1 MNLVLVVVLCGMSA
15 ALLAFGLSVSRRVQL
30 DPVDT
35 AAEERAVR
43 RSILGHPRVARFL
56 RQRMDRKTAG
66 GFLLTASFLVLFVVA
81 LFVGAL
87 LSLIDN
93 NNLLAHADRWVAEW
107 GSHHSSSGEIVVL
120 RWTTH
125 LGSSVFVIFALTTVA
140 AVDYFR
146 RRDREVFAFMA
157 AVGLGQLALSNVLK
171 VLVQRERPSVL
182 RLVAAHGYS
191 FPSGHTVAASASFSA
206 IALVLGRDR
215 HRRTR
220 AALAGGAALIAV
232 SVAASR
238 ALLGVHWLTDV
249 LAGLAIGWGWFTIV
263 AIAFGGRAQRLGDP
277 LSDHPQGQGQGLPA
291 TPSPPAPQHA
301 ANADG
306 P

>member
-1 MNLVLVVVLCGMSA
+1 MNLTVVVFLSGAAA
-15 ALLAFGLSVSRRVQL
+15 ALLAFGLSVSRKVQA

-43 RSILGHPRVARFL
+43 RSILGHPKVARFL
-56 RQRMDRKTAG
+56 KQRMDRRTAG

-81 LFVGAL
+81 LFVGAM

-93 NNLLAHADRWVAEW
+93 NNWLAHADRWVAEW
-107 GSHHSSSGEIVVL
+107 GSMHATSGEILAL
-120 RWTTH
+120 RWTTQ
-125 LGSSVFVIFALTTVA
+125 LGSSLFVTAALLTVA
-140 AVDYFR
+140 AVDYVR
-146 RRDREVFAFMA
+146 RGSREVFVFVA
-157 AVGLGQLALSNVLK
+157 AVGLGQLVLSNVLK
-171 VLVQRERPSVL
+171 VLVHRDRPSVL
-182 RLVAAHGYS
+182 RLVGAHGYS
-191 FPSGHTVAASASFSA
+191 FPSGHTVAASAAFSA

-215 HRRTR
+215 RRRTR
-220 AALAGGAALIAV
+220 AALAGCAALLAV

-249 LAGLAIGWGWFTIV
+249 LAGLAIGWGWFTVV

-277 LSDHPQGQGQGLPA
+277 LSAHPQGQGQPV
-291 TPSPPAPQHA
+291 TPSPPAQQHA
-301 ANADG
+301 ANADA

>member
-1 MNLVLVVVLCGMSA
+1 MKLTLVVLLCGVGA
-15 ALLAFGLSVSRRVQL
+15 ALLAFGLSVSRRTQV

-43 RSILGHPRVARFL
+43 RSILGHPKVARFL
-56 RQRMDRKTAG
+56 RQRLNRTTAG

-87 LSLIDN
+87 LGLIDN
-93 NNLLAHADRWVAEW
+93 NNWLANADRWVAEW
-107 GSHHSSSGEIVVL
+107 GSHHSSSGAVDAL
-120 RWTTH
+120 RWTTQ
-125 LGSSVFVIFALTTVA
+125 LGSSVFVVSALTTVA
-140 AVDYFR
+140 AVDYLR
-146 RRDREVFAFMA
+146 RRSLEVFAFVA
-157 AVGLGQLALSNVLK
+157 AVGLGQLALSNALK

-191 FPSGHTVAASASFSA
+191 FPSGHTVAASASFAA

-215 HRRTR
+215 SHRTR

-277 LSDHPQGQGQGLPA
+277 LSDHPQGLGLPA
-291 TPSPPAPQHA
+291 MPSPPAPQRV
-301 ANADG
+301 ANADR

>member
-1 MNLVLVVVLCGMSA
+1 MNLALVVFLCGTTA
-15 ALLAFGLSVSRRVQL
+15 ALLAFGVSVSRRVQA

-35 AAEERAVR
+35 ATEERAVR
-43 RSILGHPRVARFL
+43 RGILGRPKIARFL

-66 GFLLTASFLVLFVVA
+66 GFLLTVSFLVLFVVS

-93 NNLLAHADRWVAEW
+93 NNWLAHADGWVAEW
-107 GSHHSSSGEIVVL
+107 GSHHSSSGAIVML
-120 RWTTH
+120 RWITQ
-125 LGSSVFVIFALTTVA
+125 LGSSVFVIFALAGVA
-140 AVDYFR
+140 VVDYFR
-146 RRDREVFAFMA
+146 RRSLEVLAFVA

-171 VLVQRERPSVL
+171 VLVHRDRPSVL

-191 FPSGHTVAASASFSA
+191 FPSGHTVAAAASFSA

-215 HRRTR
+215 SRRTR

-249 LAGLAIGWGWFTIV
+249 VAGLAIGWGWFTIV
-263 AIAFGGRAQRLGDP
+263 ATAFGGRAQRLGDP
-277 LSDHPQGQGQGLPA
+277 IADDPQGLSLPP
-291 TPSPPAPQHA
+291 TLSPSAQQHA

>member
-1 MNLVLVVVLCGMSA
+1 MRLLLVVLVCGLGG
-15 ALLAFGLSVSRRVQL
+15 ALAAFGMSVSRRMHV

-43 RSILGHPRVARFL
+43 RSLYAHPKVSRFL
-56 RQRMDRKTAG
+56 RQRLDRKTAG
-66 GFLLTASFLVLFVVA
+66 GFLLTTSFLVVFVVA
-81 LFVGAL
+81 LIVGAL

-93 NNLLAHADRWVAEW
+93 NNWLAQADRWVAEW
-107 GSHHSSSGEIVVL
+107 GSHHSSSGAIVVL
-120 RWTTH
+120 RWMTQ
-125 LGSSVFVIFALTTVA
+125 LGSSVFVIAALTTVA
-140 AVDYFR
+140 AVDYLR
-146 RRDREVFAFMA
+146 RRSLEVFAFVA
-157 AVGLGQLALSNVLK
+157 AVGFGQLALSNVLK
-171 VLVQRERPSVL
+171 VMVSRERPSVL

-191 FPSGHTVAASASFSA
+191 FPSGHTVAASATFSA

-220 AALAGGAALIAV
+220 AALAGCAALIAV
-232 SVAASR
+232 SVAATR

-263 AIAFGGRAQRLGDP
+263 AITFGGGAQRLGDP
-277 LSDHPQGQGQGLPA
+277 VSDHPRGLSA
-291 TPSPPAPQHA
+291 TPSAPAEQQRA
-301 ANADG
+301 TNADG

>member
-1 MNLVLVVVLCGMSA
+1 MRLLLVVLVCGLGG
-15 ALLAFGLSVSRRVQL
+15 ALAAFGMSVSRRMHV

-43 RSILGHPRVARFL
+43 RSLYAHPKVSRFL
-56 RQRMDRKTAG
+56 RQRLDRKTAG
-66 GFLLTASFLVLFVVA
+66 GFLLTTSFLVVFVVA
-81 LFVGAL
+81 LIVGAL

-93 NNLLAHADRWVAEW
+93 NNWLAQADRWVAEW
-107 GSHHSSSGEIVVL
+107 GSHHSSSGAIVVL
-120 RWTTH
+120 RWMTQ
-125 LGSSVFVIFALTTVA
+125 LGSSMFVIAALTTVA
-140 AVDYFR
+140 AVDYLR
-146 RRDREVFAFMA
+146 RRSLEVFAFVA
-157 AVGLGQLALSNVLK
+157 AVGFGQLALSNVLK
-171 VLVQRERPSVL
+171 VMVSRERPSVL

-191 FPSGHTVAASASFSA
+191 FPSGHTVAASATFSA

-220 AALAGGAALIAV
+220 AALAGCAALIAV
-232 SVAASR
+232 SVAATR

-263 AIAFGGRAQRLGDP
+263 AITFGGGAQRLGDP
-277 LSDHPQGQGQGLPA
+277 VSDHPRGLSA
-291 TPSPPAPQHA
+291 TPSTPAEQQRA
-301 ANADG
+301 TNADG

>member
-1 MNLVLVVVLCGMSA
+1 MSLAVIVLLCGIGA
-15 ALLAFGLSVSRRVQL
+15 ALLAFGLSVTQRVQV

-35 AAEERAVR
+35 AIEERAVR
-43 RSILGHPRVARFL
+43 RSILSHPKVARFL
-56 RQRMDRKTAG
+56 RQRMDRTTAG

-81 LFVGAL
+81 LVVGAL

-93 NNLLAHADRWVAEW
+93 NNWLAHADQWVAEW
-107 GSHHSSSGEIVVL
+107 GSHHSSSSAVTVL
-120 RWTTH
+120 EWTTQ
-125 LGSSVFVIFALTTVA
+125 LGSSMFVFVALATVA
-140 AVDYFR
+140 AVDFYR
-146 RRDREVFAFMA
+146 RRSREVFAFLA
-157 AVGLGQLALSNVLK
+157 AVGLGQLALSNALK
-171 VLVQRERPSVL
+171 VLVQRERPSVV

-191 FPSGHTVAASASFSA
+191 FPSGHTVAASACFSA
-206 IALVLGRDR
+206 IALVLGRDQQ
-215 HRRTR
+215 RRTR

-249 LAGLAIGWGWFTIV
+249 IAGLAIGWGWFTIV

-277 LSDHPQGQGQGLPA
+277 VSAHPHGVSA
-291 TPSPPAPQHA
+291 TASRPEQQRA

>member
-1 MNLVLVVVLCGMSA
+1 MRLLLVVLVCGLGG
-15 ALLAFGLSVSRRVQL
+15 ALAAFGMSVSRRMHV

-43 RSILGHPRVARFL
+43 RSLYAHPKVSRFL
-56 RQRMDRKTAG
+56 RQRLDRKTAG
-66 GFLLTASFLVLFVVA
+66 GFLLTTSFLVVFVVA
-81 LFVGAL
+81 LIVGAL

-93 NNLLAHADRWVAEW
+93 NNWLAQADRWVAEW
-107 GSHHSSSGEIVVL
+107 GSHHSSSGAIVVL
-120 RWTTH
+120 RWMTQ
-125 LGSSVFVIFALTTVA
+125 LGSSVFVIAALTTVA
-140 AVDYFR
+140 AVDYLR
-146 RRDREVFAFMA
+146 RRSLEVFAFVA
-157 AVGLGQLALSNVLK
+157 AVGFGQLALSNVLK
-171 VLVQRERPSVL
+171 VMVSRERPSVL

-191 FPSGHTVAASASFSA
+191 FPSGHTVAASATFSA

-220 AALAGGAALIAV
+220 AALAGCAALIAV
-232 SVAASR
+232 SVAATR

-263 AIAFGGRAQRLGDP
+263 AITFGGAAQRLGDP
-277 LSDHPQGQGQGLPA
+277 VSDHPRGMSA
-291 TPSPPAPQHA
+291 TPSAPAEQQRA
-301 ANADG
+301 TNADG